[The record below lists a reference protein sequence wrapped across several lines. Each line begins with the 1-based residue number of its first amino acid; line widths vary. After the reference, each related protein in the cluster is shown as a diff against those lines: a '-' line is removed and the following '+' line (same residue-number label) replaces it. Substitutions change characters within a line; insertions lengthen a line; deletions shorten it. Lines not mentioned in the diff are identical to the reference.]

1 MIRQIFGPETVVGI
15 LRTGLNES
23 SEAHRN
29 IQSKVANALSSDQN
43 ADFAATLN
51 AQLANAQD
59 GEQDLLGDMIALA
72 DNQLRYD
79 AEASLLRRTYEQIR
93 TAIHERS

>member
-1 MIRQIFGPETVVGI
+1 MIRQLFGPETVVGI
-15 LRTGLNES
+15 LRTGLNQS

-29 IQSKVANALSSDQN
+29 IQGRVANALSSDQN

-51 AQLANAQD
+51 AQLANAQE
-59 GEQDLLGDMIALA
+59 GEQDLLGDMIALV

-79 AEASLLRRTYEQIR
+79 AEASLLRRTYEQLRVAIR
-93 TAIHERS
+93 DRG